1 MDALTATY
9 RLRNIHDEKERK
21 LFKKRGFAFC
31 TFSGIFRY
39 RSRDGLISH
48 SGLLCIDID
57 HVGSHLQLDDLRKRL
72 IDDVAMRG
80 TMSEM
85 AVQALLI
92 AAAVVAGVSIRQLNQ
107 YLANKAFIKK
117 VAELRL
123 AIFSQLF
130 NRRLFEAND
139 IHSGDVTSRMAK
151 DIDAV
156 SETLAVQLPQVVVM
170 TIQLVGAFLLMRWFD
185 SRLAWALILITP
197 LAIIIG
203 KYISHR
209 LKRITLSI
217 REDESR
223 IMARIQESVELNVVL
238 RALQGERWMQDRV
251 EELQDRQTAN
261 YIRRSRF
268 MVFSRFA
275 LGCTFGLGYMLAFV
289 WGAYGLRTGAI
300 TFGVMT
306 SFLQLVGQIQQPI
319 LSLLG
324 AFPSI
329 IYSTASIDR
338 LKEMEHGEEKQSCD
352 GEDIT
357 TRTLLGI
364 RMDNVTFRYAK
375 GDREVMSNFSHDF
388 RPGTKTAILGTTGAG
403 KTTLFRLILNFI
415 HPDSGEV
422 TFYGNGFTHAADK
435 SMRKNVVFVPQGN
448 TLISGTIRNNLLM
461 AKPDASD
468 EELHTALH
476 TSCADFVFDLPQGI
490 DTVLSEHG
498 GGLSEGQAQR
508 IAIARGLL
516 RPGAVFLLDEISS
529 ALDEDTERELFS
541 RLFAARPS
549 TTILLITHRKK
560 VASLC
565 DERLEI

>member
-1 MDALTATY
+1 MKYARWFIDNSRGI
-9 RLRNIHDEKERK
+9 RLNILVRIM
-21 LFKKRGFAFC
+21 A
-31 TFSGIFRY
+31 
-39 RSRDGLISH
+39 
-48 SGLLCIDID
+48 GLLQTVLALC
-57 HVGSHLQLDDLRKRL
+57 VVWLSKRL

-85 AVQALLI
+85 AIQALLI

-338 LKEMEHGEEKQSCD
+338 LKEMEHGEEKQPCD

-415 HPDSGEV
+415 QPDSGEV
-422 TFYGNGFTHAADK
+422 TFYGNGFSHAADK

-560 VASLC
+560 VAALC
-565 DERLEI
+565 DERLEIL

>member
-1 MDALTATY
+1 MKYARWFIDNSRGI
-9 RLRNIHDEKERK
+9 RLNILVRIM
-21 LFKKRGFAFC
+21 A
-31 TFSGIFRY
+31 
-39 RSRDGLISH
+39 
-48 SGLLCIDID
+48 GLLQTGLALC
-57 HVGSHLQLDDLRKRL
+57 VVWLSKRL

-238 RALQGERWMQDRV
+238 RALQSERWMQDRV

-415 HPDSGEV
+415 QPDSGEV
-422 TFYGNGFTHAADK
+422 TFYGNGFSHAADK

>member
-1 MDALTATY
+1 MKYARWFIDNSRGI
-9 RLRNIHDEKERK
+9 RLNIIVRIM
-21 LFKKRGFAFC
+21 A
-31 TFSGIFRY
+31 
-39 RSRDGLISH
+39 
-48 SGLLCIDID
+48 GLLQTGLALC
-57 HVGSHLQLDDLRKRL
+57 VVWLSKRL
-72 IDDVAMRG
+72 IDDIAMTG
-80 TMSEM
+80 TMGEM
-85 AVQALLI
+85 AMQALLI

-338 LKEMEHGEEKQSCD
+338 LKEMEHGEEKQPCD

-415 HPDSGEV
+415 QPDSGEV

-560 VASLC
+560 VAALC

>member
-1 MDALTATY
+1 MKFARWFIDNSRGI
-9 RLRNIHDEKERK
+9 RLNILVRIM
-21 LFKKRGFAFC
+21 A
-31 TFSGIFRY
+31 
-39 RSRDGLISH
+39 
-48 SGLLCIDID
+48 GLLQTGLALC
-57 HVGSHLQLDDLRKRL
+57 VVWLSKKL

-92 AAAVVAGVSIRQLNQ
+92 AAAVVTGVSIRQLNQ

-123 AIFSQLF
+123 TIFSQLF

-415 HPDSGEV
+415 QPDSGEV

-565 DERLEI
+565 DECLEI

>member
-1 MDALTATY
+1 MKYARWFIDNSRGI
-9 RLRNIHDEKERK
+9 RLNILVRIM
-21 LFKKRGFAFC
+21 A
-31 TFSGIFRY
+31 
-39 RSRDGLISH
+39 
-48 SGLLCIDID
+48 GLLQTVLALC
-57 HVGSHLQLDDLRKRL
+57 VVWLSKRL

-415 HPDSGEV
+415 QSDSGEV
-422 TFYGNGFTHAADK
+422 TFYGNGFNHAADK

>member
-1 MDALTATY
+1 MKYARWFIDNSRGI
-9 RLRNIHDEKERK
+9 RLNILVRIM
-21 LFKKRGFAFC
+21 A
-31 TFSGIFRY
+31 
-39 RSRDGLISH
+39 
-48 SGLLCIDID
+48 GLLQTGLALC
-57 HVGSHLQLDDLRKRL
+57 VVWLSKRL
-72 IDDVAMRG
+72 IDDVAMTG
-80 TMSEM
+80 TMGEM
-85 AVQALLI
+85 AIQALLI

-338 LKEMEHGEEKQSCD
+338 LKEMEHGEEKQSCS

-415 HPDSGEV
+415 QPDSGEV
-422 TFYGNGFTHAADK
+422 TFYGNGFSHAADK

-560 VASLC
+560 VAALC

>member
-1 MDALTATY
+1 MKYARWFIDNSRGI
-9 RLRNIHDEKERK
+9 RLNILVRIM
-21 LFKKRGFAFC
+21 A
-31 TFSGIFRY
+31 
-39 RSRDGLISH
+39 
-48 SGLLCIDID
+48 GLLQTGLALC
-57 HVGSHLQLDDLRKRL
+57 VVWLSKRL
-72 IDDVAMRG
+72 IDDVAMTG

-85 AVQALLI
+85 AIQALLI

-338 LKEMEHGEEKQSCD
+338 LKEMEHGEEKQPCD

-388 RPGTKTAILGTTGAG
+388 HPGTKTAILGTTGAG

-415 HPDSGEV
+415 QPDSGEV
-422 TFYGNGFTHAADK
+422 TFYGNGFNHAADK

-541 RLFAARPS
+541 RLFTARPS

-560 VASLC
+560 VAALC

>member
-1 MDALTATY
+1 MKYARWFIDNSRGI
-9 RLRNIHDEKERK
+9 RLNIIVRIM
-21 LFKKRGFAFC
+21 A
-31 TFSGIFRY
+31 
-39 RSRDGLISH
+39 
-48 SGLLCIDID
+48 GLLQTGLALC
-57 HVGSHLQLDDLRKRL
+57 VVWLSKRL

-130 NRRLFEAND
+130 NRRLFEDND

-338 LKEMEHGEEKQSCD
+338 LKEMEHGEEKQPCD

-415 HPDSGEV
+415 QPDSGEV

>member
-1 MDALTATY
+1 MKYARWFIDNSRGI
-9 RLRNIHDEKERK
+9 RLNILVRIM
-21 LFKKRGFAFC
+21 A
-31 TFSGIFRY
+31 
-39 RSRDGLISH
+39 
-48 SGLLCIDID
+48 GLLQTGLALC
-57 HVGSHLQLDDLRKRL
+57 VVWLSKRL

-338 LKEMEHGEEKQSCD
+338 LKEMEHGEEKQPCD
-352 GEDIT
+352 GKDIT

-415 HPDSGEV
+415 QPDSGEV

>member
-1 MDALTATY
+1 MKYARWFIDNSRGI
-9 RLRNIHDEKERK
+9 RLNILVRIM
-21 LFKKRGFAFC
+21 A
-31 TFSGIFRY
+31 
-39 RSRDGLISH
+39 
-48 SGLLCIDID
+48 GLLQTVLALC
-57 HVGSHLQLDDLRKRL
+57 VVWLSKRL
-72 IDDVAMRG
+72 IDDVAMTG
-80 TMSEM
+80 TMGEM
-85 AVQALLI
+85 AIQALLI

-338 LKEMEHGEEKQSCD
+338 LKEMEYGEEKQPCD

-415 HPDSGEV
+415 QPDSGEV
-422 TFYGNGFTHAADK
+422 TFYGNGFSHAADK

>member
-1 MDALTATY
+1 MKYARWFIDNSRGI
-9 RLRNIHDEKERK
+9 RLNILVRIM
-21 LFKKRGFAFC
+21 A
-31 TFSGIFRY
+31 
-39 RSRDGLISH
+39 
-48 SGLLCIDID
+48 GLLQTVLALC
-57 HVGSHLQLDDLRKRL
+57 VVWLSKRL
-72 IDDVAMRG
+72 IDDVAMTG
-80 TMSEM
+80 TMGEM

-338 LKEMEHGEEKQSCD
+338 LKEMEHGEEKQPCD

-415 HPDSGEV
+415 QPDSGEV

-560 VASLC
+560 VAALC

>member
-1 MDALTATY
+1 MKYARWFIDNSRGI
-9 RLRNIHDEKERK
+9 RLNILVRIM
-21 LFKKRGFAFC
+21 A
-31 TFSGIFRY
+31 
-39 RSRDGLISH
+39 
-48 SGLLCIDID
+48 GLLQTVLALC
-57 HVGSHLQLDDLRKRL
+57 VVWLSKKL

-85 AVQALLI
+85 AMQALLI

-415 HPDSGEV
+415 QSDSGEV
-422 TFYGNGFTHAADK
+422 TFYGNGFNHAADK

>member
-1 MDALTATY
+1 MKYARWFIDNSRGI
-9 RLRNIHDEKERK
+9 RLNILVRIM
-21 LFKKRGFAFC
+21 A
-31 TFSGIFRY
+31 
-39 RSRDGLISH
+39 
-48 SGLLCIDID
+48 GLLQTVLALC
-57 HVGSHLQLDDLRKRL
+57 VVWLSKRL

-85 AVQALLI
+85 AMQALLI

-130 NRRLFEAND
+130 NRRLFEDND

-338 LKEMEHGEEKQSCD
+338 LKEMEHGEEKQPCD
-352 GEDIT
+352 GKDIT

-375 GDREVMSNFSHDF
+375 GDREVISNFSHDF

-403 KTTLFRLILNFI
+403 KTTLFRLILNI
-415 HPDSGEV
+415 IQPDSGEV
-422 TFYGNGFTHAADK
+422 TFYGNGFSHAADK

-560 VASLC
+560 VAALC

>member
-1 MDALTATY
+1 MKYARWFIDNSRGI
-9 RLRNIHDEKERK
+9 RLNIIVRIM
-21 LFKKRGFAFC
+21 A
-31 TFSGIFRY
+31 
-39 RSRDGLISH
+39 
-48 SGLLCIDID
+48 GLLQTVLALC
-57 HVGSHLQLDDLRKRL
+57 VVWLSKRL

-85 AVQALLI
+85 AIQALLI

-415 HPDSGEV
+415 QPDSGEV
-422 TFYGNGFTHAADK
+422 TFYGNGFSHAADK

-560 VASLC
+560 VAALC
-565 DERLEI
+565 DERLEIR

>member
-1 MDALTATY
+1 MKYARWFIDNSRGI
-9 RLRNIHDEKERK
+9 RLNILVRIM
-21 LFKKRGFAFC
+21 A
-31 TFSGIFRY
+31 
-39 RSRDGLISH
+39 
-48 SGLLCIDID
+48 GLLQTGLALC
-57 HVGSHLQLDDLRKRL
+57 VVWLSKRL
-72 IDDVAMRG
+72 IDDVAMTG

-85 AVQALLI
+85 AIQALLI

-415 HPDSGEV
+415 QPDSGEV

-448 TLISGTIRNNLLM
+448 TLISGTIRNNLQM

-560 VASLC
+560 VAALC

>member
-1 MDALTATY
+1 MKYARWFIDNSRGI
-9 RLRNIHDEKERK
+9 RLNILVRIM
-21 LFKKRGFAFC
+21 A
-31 TFSGIFRY
+31 
-39 RSRDGLISH
+39 
-48 SGLLCIDID
+48 GLLQTVLALC
-57 HVGSHLQLDDLRKRL
+57 VVWLSKRL
-72 IDDVAMRG
+72 IDDVAMKG
-80 TMSEM
+80 TMGEM

-415 HPDSGEV
+415 QPDSGEV

>member
-1 MDALTATY
+1 MKYARWFIDNSRGI
-9 RLRNIHDEKERK
+9 RLNILVRIM
-21 LFKKRGFAFC
+21 A
-31 TFSGIFRY
+31 
-39 RSRDGLISH
+39 
-48 SGLLCIDID
+48 GLLQTVLALC
-57 HVGSHLQLDDLRKRL
+57 VVWLSKRL

-415 HPDSGEV
+415 QPDSGEV

-560 VASLC
+560 VAALC

>member
-1 MDALTATY
+1 MKYARWFIDNSRGI
-9 RLRNIHDEKERK
+9 RLNILVRIM
-21 LFKKRGFAFC
+21 A
-31 TFSGIFRY
+31 
-39 RSRDGLISH
+39 
-48 SGLLCIDID
+48 GLLQTGLALC
-57 HVGSHLQLDDLRKRL
+57 VVWLSKRL

-85 AVQALLI
+85 AIQALLI

-130 NRRLFEAND
+130 NRRLFEDND

-338 LKEMEHGEEKQSCD
+338 LKEMEHGKEKQPCS

-357 TRTLLGI
+357 TCTLLGI

-415 HPDSGEV
+415 QPDSGEV
-422 TFYGNGFTHAADK
+422 TFYGNGFSHAADK

-560 VASLC
+560 VAALC

>member
-1 MDALTATY
+1 MKYARWFIDNSRGI
-9 RLRNIHDEKERK
+9 RLNILVRIM
-21 LFKKRGFAFC
+21 A
-31 TFSGIFRY
+31 
-39 RSRDGLISH
+39 
-48 SGLLCIDID
+48 GLLQTVLALC
-57 HVGSHLQLDDLRKRL
+57 VVWLSKRL
-72 IDDVAMRG
+72 IDDVAMTG
-80 TMSEM
+80 TMGEM

-415 HPDSGEV
+415 QSDSGEV

>member
-1 MDALTATY
+1 MKYARWFIDNSRGI
-9 RLRNIHDEKERK
+9 RLNILVRIM
-21 LFKKRGFAFC
+21 A
-31 TFSGIFRY
+31 
-39 RSRDGLISH
+39 
-48 SGLLCIDID
+48 GLLQTVLALC
-57 HVGSHLQLDDLRKRL
+57 VVWLSKRL

-415 HPDSGEV
+415 QPDSGEV

-549 TTILLITHRKK
+549 TTILPITHRKK

>member
-1 MDALTATY
+1 MKYARWFIDNSRGI
-9 RLRNIHDEKERK
+9 RLNILVRIM
-21 LFKKRGFAFC
+21 A
-31 TFSGIFRY
+31 
-39 RSRDGLISH
+39 
-48 SGLLCIDID
+48 GLLQTVLALC
-57 HVGSHLQLDDLRKRL
+57 VVWLSKKL

-85 AVQALLI
+85 AMQALLI

-197 LAIIIG
+197 LAITIG

-338 LKEMEHGEEKQSCD
+338 LKEMEHGEEKQPCD

-415 HPDSGEV
+415 QPDSGEV
-422 TFYGNGFTHAADK
+422 TFYGNGFNHAADK

-560 VASLC
+560 VAALC

>member
-1 MDALTATY
+1 MKYARWFIDNSRGI
-9 RLRNIHDEKERK
+9 RLNILVRIM
-21 LFKKRGFAFC
+21 A
-31 TFSGIFRY
+31 
-39 RSRDGLISH
+39 
-48 SGLLCIDID
+48 GLLQTGLALC
-57 HVGSHLQLDDLRKRL
+57 VVWLSKRL

-85 AVQALLI
+85 AIQALLI

-338 LKEMEHGEEKQSCD
+338 LKEMEHGEEKQPCD

-415 HPDSGEV
+415 QPDSGEV
-422 TFYGNGFTHAADK
+422 TFYGNGFSHAADK

-560 VASLC
+560 VAALC
-565 DERLEI
+565 DEHLEI

>member
-1 MDALTATY
+1 MKYARWFIDNSRGI
-9 RLRNIHDEKERK
+9 RLNILVRIM
-21 LFKKRGFAFC
+21 A
-31 TFSGIFRY
+31 
-39 RSRDGLISH
+39 
-48 SGLLCIDID
+48 GLLQTVLALC
-57 HVGSHLQLDDLRKRL
+57 VVWLSKRL

-85 AVQALLI
+85 AMQALLI

-185 SRLAWALILITP
+185 SRLAWALIIITP

-338 LKEMEHGEEKQSCD
+338 LKEMEHGEEKQPYD
-352 GEDIT
+352 GKDIT

-415 HPDSGEV
+415 QPDSGEV
-422 TFYGNGFTHAADK
+422 TFYGNGFNHAADK

-560 VASLC
+560 VAALC
-565 DERLEI
+565 DERLKI

>member
-1 MDALTATY
+1 MKYARWFIDNSRGI
-9 RLRNIHDEKERK
+9 RLNILVRIM
-21 LFKKRGFAFC
+21 A
-31 TFSGIFRY
+31 
-39 RSRDGLISH
+39 
-48 SGLLCIDID
+48 GLLQTVLALC
-57 HVGSHLQLDDLRKRL
+57 VVWLSKRL
-72 IDDVAMRG
+72 IDDIAMTG
-80 TMSEM
+80 TMGEM
-85 AVQALLI
+85 AMQALLI

-338 LKEMEHGEEKQSCD
+338 LKEMEHGEEKQPCD

-415 HPDSGEV
+415 QPDSGEV
-422 TFYGNGFTHAADK
+422 TFYGNGFSHAADK

>member
-1 MDALTATY
+1 MKYARWFIDNSRGI
-9 RLRNIHDEKERK
+9 RLNILVRIM
-21 LFKKRGFAFC
+21 A
-31 TFSGIFRY
+31 
-39 RSRDGLISH
+39 
-48 SGLLCIDID
+48 GLLQTGLALC
-57 HVGSHLQLDDLRKRL
+57 VVWLSKRL

-338 LKEMEHGEEKQSCD
+338 LKEMEHGEEKQPCD

-364 RMDNVTFRYAK
+364 RMDKVTFRYAK

-415 HPDSGEV
+415 QPDSGEV

-448 TLISGTIRNNLLM
+448 TLISGTIRNNLQM

-560 VASLC
+560 VAALC

>member
-1 MDALTATY
+1 MKYARWFIDNSRGI
-9 RLRNIHDEKERK
+9 RLNILVRIM
-21 LFKKRGFAFC
+21 A
-31 TFSGIFRY
+31 
-39 RSRDGLISH
+39 
-48 SGLLCIDID
+48 GLLQTVLALC
-57 HVGSHLQLDDLRKRL
+57 VVWLSKRL
-72 IDDVAMRG
+72 IDDVAMTG
-80 TMSEM
+80 TMGEM

-123 AIFSQLF
+123 TIFSQLF

-415 HPDSGEV
+415 QPDSGEV
-422 TFYGNGFTHAADK
+422 TFYGNGFSHAADK

>member
-1 MDALTATY
+1 MKYARWFIDNSRGI
-9 RLRNIHDEKERK
+9 RLNILVRIM
-21 LFKKRGFAFC
+21 A
-31 TFSGIFRY
+31 
-39 RSRDGLISH
+39 
-48 SGLLCIDID
+48 GLLQTGLALC
-57 HVGSHLQLDDLRKRL
+57 VVWLSKRL
-72 IDDVAMRG
+72 IDDVAMTG
-80 TMSEM
+80 TMGEM
-85 AVQALLI
+85 AIQALLI

-415 HPDSGEV
+415 QPDSGEV
-422 TFYGNGFTHAADK
+422 TFYGNGFNHAADK

>member
-1 MDALTATY
+1 MKYARWFIDNSRGI
-9 RLRNIHDEKERK
+9 RLNILVRIM
-21 LFKKRGFAFC
+21 A
-31 TFSGIFRY
+31 
-39 RSRDGLISH
+39 
-48 SGLLCIDID
+48 GLLQTGLALC
-57 HVGSHLQLDDLRKRL
+57 VVWLSKRL
-72 IDDVAMRG
+72 IDDVAMTG
-80 TMSEM
+80 TMGEM

-415 HPDSGEV
+415 QPDSGEV
-422 TFYGNGFTHAADK
+422 TFYGNGFSHAADK

>member
-1 MDALTATY
+1 MKYARWFIDNSRGI
-9 RLRNIHDEKERK
+9 RLNILVRIM
-21 LFKKRGFAFC
+21 A
-31 TFSGIFRY
+31 
-39 RSRDGLISH
+39 
-48 SGLLCIDID
+48 GLLQTVLALC
-57 HVGSHLQLDDLRKRL
+57 VVWLSKRL
-72 IDDVAMRG
+72 IDDVAMTG
-80 TMSEM
+80 TMGEM

-338 LKEMEHGEEKQSCD
+338 LKEMEHGEEKQPCD

-415 HPDSGEV
+415 QPDSGEV
-422 TFYGNGFTHAADK
+422 TFYGNGFNHAADK

-448 TLISGTIRNNLLM
+448 TLISGTIRNNLQM

>member
-1 MDALTATY
+1 MKYARWFIDNSHGI
-9 RLRNIHDEKERK
+9 RLNIIVRIM
-21 LFKKRGFAFC
+21 A
-31 TFSGIFRY
+31 
-39 RSRDGLISH
+39 
-48 SGLLCIDID
+48 GLLQTVLALC
-57 HVGSHLQLDDLRKRL
+57 VVWLSKRL

-85 AVQALLI
+85 AIQALLI

-338 LKEMEHGEEKQSCD
+338 LKEMEHGEEKQPCD

-415 HPDSGEV
+415 QPDSGEV
-422 TFYGNGFTHAADK
+422 TFYGNGFNHAADK
-435 SMRKNVVFVPQGN
+435 SMRKNVVFLPQGN

>member
-1 MDALTATY
+1 MKYARWFIDNSRGI
-9 RLRNIHDEKERK
+9 RLNILVRIM
-21 LFKKRGFAFC
+21 A
-31 TFSGIFRY
+31 
-39 RSRDGLISH
+39 
-48 SGLLCIDID
+48 GLLQTGLALC
-57 HVGSHLQLDDLRKRL
+57 VVWLSKRL
-72 IDDVAMRG
+72 IDDVAMTG
-80 TMSEM
+80 TMGEM

-338 LKEMEHGEEKQSCD
+338 LKEMEHGEEKQPCD

-415 HPDSGEV
+415 QPDSGEV
-422 TFYGNGFTHAADK
+422 TFYGNGFSHAADK

>member
-1 MDALTATY
+1 MKYARWFIDNSRGI
-9 RLRNIHDEKERK
+9 RLNILVRIM
-21 LFKKRGFAFC
+21 A
-31 TFSGIFRY
+31 
-39 RSRDGLISH
+39 
-48 SGLLCIDID
+48 GLLQTGLALC
-57 HVGSHLQLDDLRKRL
+57 VVWLSKRL

-85 AVQALLI
+85 AIQALLI

-352 GEDIT
+352 GGDIT

-415 HPDSGEV
+415 QPDSGEV

-560 VASLC
+560 VAALC
-565 DERLEI
+565 DERLKI

>member
-1 MDALTATY
+1 MKYARWFIDNSRGI
-9 RLRNIHDEKERK
+9 RLNILVRIM
-21 LFKKRGFAFC
+21 A
-31 TFSGIFRY
+31 
-39 RSRDGLISH
+39 
-48 SGLLCIDID
+48 GLLQTGLALC
-57 HVGSHLQLDDLRKRL
+57 VVWLSKRL
-72 IDDVAMRG
+72 IDDVAMTG
-80 TMSEM
+80 TMGEM

-185 SRLAWALILITP
+185 NRLAWALILITP

-319 LSLLG
+319 LSLLS

-338 LKEMEHGEEKQSCD
+338 LKEMEHGEEKQPCG

-357 TRTLLGI
+357 TCTLLGI

-415 HPDSGEV
+415 QPDSGEV
-422 TFYGNGFTHAADK
+422 TFYGNGFNHAADK

-560 VASLC
+560 VAALC

>member
-1 MDALTATY
+1 MKYARWFID
-9 RLRNIHDEKERK
+9 N
-21 LFKKRGFAFC
+21 
-31 TFSGIFRY
+31 
-39 RSRDGLISH
+39 SRDIRLNILVRIMA
-48 SGLLCIDID
+48 GLLQTGLALC
-57 HVGSHLQLDDLRKRL
+57 VVWLSKKL

-85 AVQALLI
+85 AMQALLI

-415 HPDSGEV
+415 QPDSGEV

>member
-1 MDALTATY
+1 MKYARWFIDNSRGI
-9 RLRNIHDEKERK
+9 RLNILVRIM
-21 LFKKRGFAFC
+21 A
-31 TFSGIFRY
+31 
-39 RSRDGLISH
+39 
-48 SGLLCIDID
+48 GLLQTGLALC
-57 HVGSHLQLDDLRKRL
+57 VVWLSKRL
-72 IDDVAMRG
+72 IDDIAMTG
-80 TMSEM
+80 AMSEM

-415 HPDSGEV
+415 QPDSGEV
-422 TFYGNGFTHAADK
+422 TFYGNGFSHAAEK

-560 VASLC
+560 VAALC

>member
-1 MDALTATY
+1 MKYARWFIDNSRGI
-9 RLRNIHDEKERK
+9 RLNILVRIM
-21 LFKKRGFAFC
+21 A
-31 TFSGIFRY
+31 
-39 RSRDGLISH
+39 
-48 SGLLCIDID
+48 GLLQTVLALC
-57 HVGSHLQLDDLRKRL
+57 VVWLSKRL
-72 IDDVAMRG
+72 IDDVAMTG
-80 TMSEM
+80 TMGEM

-139 IHSGDVTSRMAK
+139 IHSGDVTSRMSK

-415 HPDSGEV
+415 QSDSGEV

>member
-1 MDALTATY
+1 MKYARWFIDNSRGI
-9 RLRNIHDEKERK
+9 RLNILVRIM
-21 LFKKRGFAFC
+21 A
-31 TFSGIFRY
+31 
-39 RSRDGLISH
+39 
-48 SGLLCIDID
+48 GLLQTVLALC
-57 HVGSHLQLDDLRKRL
+57 VVWLSKRL
-72 IDDVAMRG
+72 IDDVAMTG
-80 TMSEM
+80 TMGEM
-85 AVQALLI
+85 AMQALLI

-338 LKEMEHGEEKQSCD
+338 LKEMEHGEEKQPCD

-415 HPDSGEV
+415 QPDSGEV
-422 TFYGNGFTHAADK
+422 TFYGNGFSHAADK

-560 VASLC
+560 VAALC

>member
-1 MDALTATY
+1 MKYARWFIDNSRGI
-9 RLRNIHDEKERK
+9 RLNILVRIM
-21 LFKKRGFAFC
+21 A
-31 TFSGIFRY
+31 
-39 RSRDGLISH
+39 
-48 SGLLCIDID
+48 GLLQTGLALC
-57 HVGSHLQLDDLRKRL
+57 VVWLSKRL

-80 TMSEM
+80 SMSEM

-415 HPDSGEV
+415 QPDSGEV
-422 TFYGNGFTHAADK
+422 TFYGNGFSHAADK

>member
-1 MDALTATY
+1 MKYARWFIDNSRGIKL
-9 RLRNIHDEKERK
+9 NILVRIM
-21 LFKKRGFAFC
+21 A
-31 TFSGIFRY
+31 
-39 RSRDGLISH
+39 
-48 SGLLCIDID
+48 GLLQTGLALC
-57 HVGSHLQLDDLRKRL
+57 VVWLSKRL
-72 IDDVAMRG
+72 IDDVAMTG
-80 TMSEM
+80 TMGEM
-85 AVQALLI
+85 VVQALLI

-130 NRRLFEAND
+130 NRRLFEDND

-338 LKEMEHGEEKQSCD
+338 LKEMEHGKEKQPCD

-415 HPDSGEV
+415 QPDSGEV
-422 TFYGNGFTHAADK
+422 TFYGNGFSHAADK

-560 VASLC
+560 VAALC